1 MTRPPGQQR
10 RPPGRR
16 RRDIPEVVQTS
27 AMDCGPAA
35 LAALLQGHGIAASY
49 GRLREVCQTS
59 VDGTSLDTLEVVA
72 RQLGLDAR
80 QVLLPAEAV
89 FDPVAGALPG
99 LVVVQR
105 EDGGAHFVAVW
116 RRRGDGDVQVMDP
129 ATGRA
134 WREARGVER
143 QLLVLP
149 MELPARQWLAW
160 MTGATGLGLLGA
172 WLDAARV
179 PAEVQE
185 RLGEVAFGGRTRDG
199 APGEPD
205 WQGPAA
211 LFASARML
219 RRLVR
224 EAGLSGGTGP
234 LAERLYAAAR
244 AEVAEGAPTT
254 VPPEHWMALPCAT
267 PGHVLVRATPLLVVR
282 GYTVGEEAG
291 AAVPD
296 ELSAVI
302 EAAPPR
308 PWRTVWAVARAAD
321 PGAAARLSLALPLV
335 GVGAALE
342 ALLWRG
348 LVDVAS
354 LVPSVAGRV
363 GLLGAAAGLAVGIG
377 LVRVGMDA
385 QLLRLGRQVEV
396 RLRAR
401 LLETLPRLPMRYY
414 LSRPASDLAERAH
427 GLHVLR
433 GAPESVVTLA
443 RLSVDLVVS
452 AIVLGALAPWSL
464 PVLAALG
471 LSAVALPRAL
481 APRLAEAAMRKAT
494 LHGALARLGLDALL
508 GGLAVRTHGA
518 APAVLGAHERLL
530 VAHAQAARSV
540 RDGQIAGSL
549 VAACVSIAGAGLLLA
564 IGVGAGAA
572 SLLYVF
578 FALRLPV
585 VVQGLVNVALALPA
599 MAARLERLLEP
610 LGTPREEV
618 PERAEAAR
626 LGGPVSLTFTDVEVE
641 AAGRRLLAAPALCI
655 AAGEHVAVVG
665 RSGAGKST
673 LLGLLLGWHRPSRGE
688 VRVDGAPLD
697 PARLRALRL
706 GTAWVDPAVQ
716 LWSRSVLD
724 NLRYGTDD
732 APEGASDDADVLRRA
747 RLREVVARLPEGLQ
761 TTLGESGAG
770 LSGGEAQRVR
780 LGRALRRRSPALVL
794 LDEPF
799 RGLDHTMRR
808 ELLADARDLWRA
820 TTLLCV
826 THDVA
831 ETTRFPRVLV
841 VEDGRIVEDGPP
853 EVLRAAGGRYAALL
867 AAEVEV
873 RRALWGADDWRRLTM
888 RDGRLTTGGDL
899 TADPA
904 T

>member
-1 MTRPPGQQR
+1 MTRPPDPR
-10 RPPGRR
+10 RRT

-35 LAALLQGHGIAASY
+35 LAALLQGHRIAASY

-72 RQLGLDAR
+72 RRLGLDAR
-80 QVLLPAEAV
+80 QVLLPPEAV

-99 LVVVQR
+99 LVVLRR
-105 EDGGAHFVAVW
+105 EDGGAHFVAAW
-116 RRRGDGDVQVMDP
+116 RRRGGAFGDVQVMDP
-129 ATGRA
+129 GTGRA
-134 WREARGVER
+134 WRAARGVER
-143 QLLVLP
+143 QLLVHP

-172 WLDAARV
+172 WLDEARV

-185 RLGEVAFGGRTRDG
+185 RLGGVAFGGRARGDG
-199 APGEPD
+199 APGEVG
-205 WQGPAA
+205 WEGPAA
-211 LFASARML
+211 LFATARML
-219 RRLVR
+219 RRLVGDG
-224 EAGLSGGTGP
+224 GLSGGTGA
-234 LAERLYAAAR
+234 LAERLYEAAV
-244 AEVAEGAPTT
+244 AEVVEGAPTT
-254 VPPEHWMALPCAT
+254 VPLEHWMALPCAT
-267 PGHVLVRATPLLVVR
+267 PGHVVVRATPLLVVR
-282 GYTVGEEAG
+282 GATAAEEAETDLPSDLG
-291 AAVPD
+291 
-296 ELSAVI
+296 AVI

-321 PGAAARLSLALPLV
+321 PGAAARLALALPLV

-348 LVDVAS
+348 LVDGAS
-354 LVPSVAGRV
+354 LVPSVTGRV
-363 GLLGAAAGLAVGIG
+363 GLLGAAAGLALGIG

-385 QLLRLGRQVEV
+385 QLLRLGRQVEM

-427 GLHVLR
+427 GLHALR
-433 GAPESVVTLA
+433 GAPDGVVVLA

-452 AIVLGALAPWSL
+452 AVVLGALAPWSL
-464 PVLAALG
+464 PVLVALG
-471 LSAVALPRAL
+471 LSAVVLPRAL

-530 VAHAQAARSV
+530 VAHAEAGRSV
-540 RDGQIAGSL
+540 RDGQLVGSL

-564 IGVGAGAA
+564 IGVSADAA

-585 VVQGLVNVALALPA
+585 LVQGLVNGALALPA
-599 MAARLERLLEP
+599 LAARLERLLEP

-618 PERAEAAR
+618 PENEGAAP
-626 LGGPVSLTFTDVEVE
+626 LGAPVSLTFTDVEVE
-641 AAGRRLLAAPALCI
+641 AAGRRLLAAPALAV
-655 AAGEHVAVVG
+655 AAGEHIAVVG

-724 NLRYGTDD
+724 NLRYGSD
-732 APEGASDDADVLRRA
+732 AAIEGAGDDADVLRRA
-747 RLREVVARLPEGLQ
+747 RLREVVARLPDGLQ
-761 TTLGESGAG
+761 TTLGEGGAG
-770 LSGGEAQRVR
+770 LSGGEGQRVR
-780 LGRALRRRSPALVL
+780 LGRALRRSAPALVL

-808 ELLADARDLWRA
+808 ELLAGARELWRA

-831 ETTRFPRVLV
+831 ETTTFPRVLV
-841 VEDGRIVEDGPP
+841 VEDGQIVEDGPP
-853 EVLRAAGGRYAALL
+853 EVLRAAGGRYADLL

-888 RDGRLTTGGDL
+888 RDGRLG
-899 TADPA
+899 ADTPRA
-904 T
+904 PDPEP